1 MRKTLVFLLV
11 TAIMLTSFTIMA
23 AAQPEHKKSEFTDV
37 NKDHWAYESVKSVVE
52 AGIMDKD
59 SKDRFNPGE
68 KVSRGEF
75 AILMVK
81 VLDLP
86 LVNPQQGTFLDIP
99 ITSKYYKYVETA
111 KYYLTGYRTAKGDSF
126 RPEEDSVRE
135 DIAVALVKA
144 LGYKPISNYNDI
156 LKGYE
161 DIEEISPNL
170 RSYVASVVENK
181 IMIGT
186 GSGGKKIFSPQLKLT
201 RAEVA
206 QLIYN
211 LILVEKVIYDEGEK
225 ITYEEEPT
233 STPTPSPIPEPTV
246 TPVPETNFTPDVSV
260 KVVDK
265 GLKVE
270 WTKTPSEG
278 FSYYKVVMSIS
289 DSSPSYPDDG
299 YIAVISDVSQ
309 TSYTIKA
316 GSGYN
321 GGDVESVTAGQKY
334 YITITA
340 VYNHGKY
347 TGNVVRKTVPEA
359 EVENEGSYT
368 PQVTVE
374 ACDGNLKVSWT
385 KTPGDNFT
393 YYKVV
398 MSKSDSSPA
407 YPDDGYITYIS
418 DVNQTS
424 YSISPGAGYSGGDVG
439 TVTSGQEYYITVT
452 AVYGHGKYTGNV
464 VQKEMP

>member
-1 MRKTLVFLLV
+1 MRRILVFLLV
-11 TAIMLTSFTIMA
+11 ATIMLTAFPTIA
-23 AAQPEHKKSEFTDV
+23 VAQHEQKKSEFTDV
-37 NKDHWAYESVKSVVE
+37 NKDHWAYESVKAVVE
-52 AGIMDKD
+52 AGIMERDAKG
-59 SKDRFNPGE
+59 RFNPGE

-99 ITSKYYKYVETA
+99 NTSKYYKYVETA
-111 KYYLTGYRTAKGDSF
+111 KYYLTGYRTAQGDSF

-144 LGYKPISNYNDI
+144 LGYNPISNYKDI

-170 RSYVASVVENK
+170 RFYVASVVENK

-186 GSGGKKIFSPQLKLT
+186 GSGGKKIFSPQLKLS

-211 LILVEKVIYDEGEK
+211 MILVEKVTYDEGDK
-225 ITYEEEPT
+225 VTYDEELQ
-233 STPTPSPIPEPTV
+233 PTV
-246 TPVPETNFTPDVSV
+246 TPKPTQAPAPEKSFTPNVSV
-260 KVVDK
+260 KVADN

-270 WTKTPSEG
+270 WTKTPSSD
-278 FSYYKVVMSIS
+278 FKYYKVVMSKS
-289 DSSPSYPDDG
+289 DSNPSYPDDG
-299 YIAVISDVSQ
+299 YIAVISDANQ
-309 TSYTIKA
+309 TSYTIKE
-316 GSGYN
+316 GQGYN
-321 GGDVESVTAGQKY
+321 GGDVGNVTAGQKY

-340 VYNHGKY
+340 VYNHSKY
-347 TGNVVRKTVPEA
+347 TGNVVRKSVPEA
-359 EVENEGSYT
+359 EDKNEGSYA

-374 ACDGNLKVSWT
+374 ASDGNLRVSWT
-385 KTPGDNFT
+385 KTPGENFT

-398 MSKSDSSPA
+398 MSVSDSSPS
-407 YPDDGYITYIS
+407 YPDDGYITYIC

-424 YSISPGAGYSGGDVG
+424 YTISPGAGYSGGDVG
-439 TVTSGQEYYITVT
+439 TVTSGQEYYITIT

-464 VQKEMP
+464 VHKQMP